1 MNKKAILQKIIDD
14 LTARVTLHVE
24 AARTAHAEAT
34 DEENK
39 AEDEYDTRGLE
50 ASYLAAGQSRQ
61 TAETERAIVEFRAL
75 ELRDFGAKDPID
87 VGALVDL
94 QPKGEEP
101 ALYFIG
107 PSAGGTEVVHD
118 RRSILVITPQSPLGE
133 QLVGRKQGDKLKMR
147 IAGETNEYKLLAV
160 S

>member
-39 AEDEYDTRGLE
+39 AEDQYDTRGLE
-50 ASYLAAGQSRQ
+50 AAYLAAGQSRQ

-75 ELRDFGAKDPID
+75 DLRKFGPKDPVD
-87 VGALVDL
+87 LGALVDL
-94 QPKGEEP
+94 QAGGEDP

-118 RRSILVITPQSPLGE
+118 KRSILVITPQSPLGE
-133 QLVGRKQGDKLKMR
+133 RLVGRKQGDKLKIR
-147 IAGETNEYKLLAV
+147 IAGETNEYRLLAV